1 MKPDKLA
8 YLYVLIVFIFLGVSV
23 FLDKLATN
31 RLGNRSAIP
40 VIVAYLVSSLVF
52 LIFLVLS
59 KSINY
64 DHRGMTLLLISSL
77 LTAVSTTAYYLLFAR
92 SEISWAV
99 PVLSL
104 RAIVPIILG
113 ITILHETLSV
123 TKVAGIFLSL
133 LAVILLSL

>member
-8 YLYVLIVFIFLGVSV
+8 YLYVLVVFIFLGVSV

-40 VIVAYLVSSLVF
+40 VVVAYLVASLVF
-52 LIFLVLS
+52 LIFLLFS
-59 KSINY
+59 KIVNY
-64 DHRGMTLLLISSL
+64 DQRGMVLLLISSL

-104 RAIVPIILG
+104 RAIVPIGLG
-113 ITILHETLSV
+113 IILLHEGLSL
-123 TKVAGIFLSL
+123 TKAVGIVLSL
-133 LAVILLSL
+133 LAVVFLSL